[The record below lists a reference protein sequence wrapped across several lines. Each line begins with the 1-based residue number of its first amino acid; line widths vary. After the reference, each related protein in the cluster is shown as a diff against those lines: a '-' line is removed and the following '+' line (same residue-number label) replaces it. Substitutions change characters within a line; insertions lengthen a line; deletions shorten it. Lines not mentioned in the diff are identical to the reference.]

1 VELKVTKASER
12 LVWAVET
19 LAVEPADHVLEIG
32 CGHGVAVSL
41 ICEQLAGGKVTA
53 IDRSPTMVDMAS
65 RRNRAHV
72 ASGKAVF
79 QAIAL
84 EQADFGSERFNKI
97 FAFHV
102 NLFWKQPARA
112 LGIVK
117 QLLTPGGAVYLFH
130 QLPGWKET
138 SETQAFSKRAT
149 DMLRSNGFA
158 VREVLAKDLKP
169 MPSVCLI
176 AEAPAITPG

>member
-1 VELKVTKASER
+1 MTEASER

-41 ICEQLAGGKVTA
+41 ICERLTGGKITA
-53 IDRSPTMVDMAS
+53 IDRSQTMVDMAR

-72 ASGKAVF
+72 SSGKAVF
-79 QAIAL
+79 QVVAL
-84 EQADFGSERFNKI
+84 EQADFGGERFNKI

-112 LGIVK
+112 LGIVRG
-117 QLLTPGGAVYLFH
+117 LLTPGGAVYLFH
-130 QLPGWKET
+130 QLPAWKET
-138 SETQAFSKRAT
+138 GETRAFSERAADT
-149 DMLRSNGFA
+149 LRSNGFS
-158 VREVLAKDLKP
+158 VREILAKDLKP
-169 MPSVCLI
+169 TPAVCLV
-176 AEAPAITPG
+176 AEASAIAPG